1 MKKLLLLLCVLLL
14 AFAGCSKYQVAVS
27 AINQVNEECANSIIY
42 RTIPAPDISSGII
55 QISLNQ
61 FIKANEGYRSWAISI
76 NQKAIDLVEDP
87 TMTPAK
93 FATEITA
100 STLQINQ
107 YWGAE
112 LVRLVEPVFDAFAAT
127 NTKMDQCDREFIKRF
142 CKQRLEHWE
151 NVAFLSQ
158 PDMTVEDFQ
167 SLSIACQSLSD
178 LQRGLDVRDIH
189 ASTRICALTDSGRQN
204 LVGCD

>member
-1 MKKLLLLLCVLLL
+1 MKKLLLLLCVLLM
-14 AFAGCSKYQVAVS
+14 AFAGCSKYRVAVS

-42 RTIPAPDISSGII
+42 NTIPAPDISSGII

-76 NQKAIDLVEDP
+76 NQKAIDLVDDP
-87 TMTPAK
+87 AMTPAK
-93 FATEITA
+93 FAAEITA
-100 STLQINQ
+100 ATLQINK

-158 PDMTVEDFQ
+158 PDMTAEDFQ
-167 SLSIACQSLSD
+167 RLSIACRSLSD
-178 LQRGLDVRDIH
+178 LQRGLDVSGIH
-189 ASTRICALTDSGRQN
+189 ASTKTCALIASGPSQW
-204 LVGCD
+204 GGD